1 MNFVWFLVTLA
12 VACLGSFIA
21 RKLKLPAGAMVGSMA
36 FVIAFNLIT
45 DKGYFYPDLKIV
57 MQIVS
62 GAMIGGKLG
71 REDVKELK
79 TIILPVL
86 ILIVMMV
93 ILNIAFGTSI
103 YMASELD
110 IATSL
115 FATTPGGVADMALI
129 SEELG
134 ANTAYVAILQVFRLL
149 IIYTFC
155 PPLFK
160 LAMKKGVVKAAG
172 SGSENKTLPETGPAS
187 EEEKTLGAG
196 DPLGAGQTPEGKA
209 PGNDSG
215 NGAAAPVRRGFEP
228 VCFACLILA
237 AAAIGML
244 FHFLHV
250 TAGPI
255 LGGMVGGAIYTICTR
270 KTLFPKQVTTGLQT
284 VAGAF
289 IGMNMTR
296 ESLMNLPE
304 LIVPILIM
312 IVGILAFVF
321 ITSFLIHKITKLDY
335 ATCMFASTPGGLQEM
350 ALLAEEMGVNPLKV
364 SVMQTCRLFFV
375 ISFFPTMIR
384 FIYMLVN

>member
-172 SGSENKTLPETGPAS
+172 SGSENKTLPESGKTS
-187 EEEKTLGAG
+187 EAV
-196 DPLGAGQTPEGKA
+196 QTPEGKA
-209 PGNDSG
+209 PDNDSG
-215 NGAAAPVRRGFEP
+215 NGAAAPAKRGFEP
-228 VCFACLILA
+228 VRFACLILA

-375 ISFFPTMIR
+375 IS
-384 FIYMLVN
+384 